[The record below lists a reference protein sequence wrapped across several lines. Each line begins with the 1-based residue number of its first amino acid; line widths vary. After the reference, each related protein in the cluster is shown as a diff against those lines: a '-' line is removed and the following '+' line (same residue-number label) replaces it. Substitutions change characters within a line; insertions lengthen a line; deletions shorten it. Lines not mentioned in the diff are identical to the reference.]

1 MPNVPGMDVAKATG
15 EAGKV
20 MSIEED
26 TLPAEQTKRRR
37 KGLPWSPFSRSKP
50 GAAPAIAAALLLI
63 AFGCGMLLLQLLAL
77 DPAAAVLRQQQT
89 EQDGARLLR
98 RLEDRIALMH
108 AMADHL
114 AASPDV
120 ASLLQDD
127 LPLARQSF
135 AGQIDAAM
143 PYLLRLRILPT
154 ASARVALEENPPL
167 SYAGLDMIR
176 RAEGGERMLPEALR
190 VDGRRL
196 PVINLARQVADPRA
210 DAGTAAGLG
219 SVFLTFDASIL
230 GEVLRRLDVA
240 ATGVTLEQRIGDA
253 NRVPFLE
260 LGHSSAAMLHA
271 QFDLADSSWQL
282 TYRADPSSLPPPPLS
297 MLHLL
302 PGLALILLGGLVGL
316 LYGYGRFA
324 KSLRSDIAALVDSG
338 GALIAGRDGYGA
350 GHFELEPMAS
360 AAHALREAAAN
371 RQRQKPASASAGPA
385 PAQPSQVK
393 ASSPTSPAL
402 AEDFLDIA
410 EGPEHSASGQA
421 GEGSPLPSTDIF
433 RAYDIR
439 GVMGSTLTEDVAY
452 LIGRAIGSEAAAA
465 GETKVV
471 VAADGRHSSPA
482 LQGRVSA
489 GIMTCGLDVIDI
501 GAVPTPLLYFAT
513 HVTETRSGV
522 MVTGSHNPPEY
533 NGFKIVIAGETLAGP
548 RIMALRERIAAGNF
562 SEGSGQLEKRDLIP
576 DYIDRIASD
585 VTLAQPLKVVADCGN
600 GIAGKIVPSLLEAL
614 GCEVLPLYCEVDGDF
629 PNHHPDPN
637 DPANLK
643 DLMTVVKA
651 EGADIGLAFDGDG
664 DRLGVVTER
673 GEIIWPD
680 RLMMLFARDIVGRNP
695 GADVIFDVKCSRHLG
710 TLIAEYGGRPIMGAT
725 GHSYLKAKMKETQ
738 ALLGGEFSGHICFGE
753 RWYGFDD
760 GLYSGARLLEI
771 LASEVSS
778 AGELFDEFP
787 NPVSTPE
794 LKIISTD
801 RAKFEVIEA
810 LASGQGFEGGTLT
823 TIDGIRVDYPEGWGL
838 IRASNT
844 SPMLTLR
851 FEADDAKAL
860 AQIQLRF
867 RKALNQVD
875 STLDFTT

>member
-1 MPNVPGMDVAKATG
+1 MNVAAAAGEVGDVG
-15 EAGKV
+15 EV
-20 MSIEED
+20 MSSEE
-26 TLPAEQTKRRR
+26 TKEAQEKPKRRR
-37 KGLPWSPFSRSKP
+37 QGASQNPFARSKP
-50 GAAPAIAAALLLI
+50 GAAPSIAAALLLA
-63 AFGCGMLLLQLLAL
+63 AFGCGILLLQTSAL
-77 DPAAAVLRQQQT
+77 DPAAAGLRQQQT
-89 EQDGARLLR
+89 EQEGAALAR
-98 RLEDRIALMH
+98 RLEDRIELMH
-108 AMADHL
+108 TMADDV
-114 AASPDV
+114 AASADMNSV
-120 ASLLQDD
+120 LSDD
-127 LPLARQSF
+127 LPLARQNL
-135 AGQIDAAM
+135 AGQLDAAM
-143 PYLLRLRILPT
+143 PYLLRLRILPRG
-154 ASARVALEENPPL
+154 SARVALEETPPL

-176 RAEGGERMLPEALR
+176 SAESGERTLPEALR
-190 VDGRRL
+190 AEGLPL
-196 PVINLARQVADPRA
+196 PVINIARRVQGSEA
-210 DAGTAAGLG
+210 DAEAILG

-240 ATGVTLEQRIGDA
+240 ATGITLEQRVG
-253 NRVPFLE
+253 NSNWLPFIE
-260 LGHSSAAMLHA
+260 LGKNDSEMLLSG
-271 QFDLADSSWQL
+271 FDLADSSWRL
-282 TYRADPSSLPPPPLS
+282 TYRAYPASLPPPTFS

-302 PGLALILLGGLVGL
+302 PGLFLILLGGLGGL
-316 LYGYGRFA
+316 IWGYSRFA

-338 GALIAGRDGYGA
+338 SALMEGREGFGA
-350 GHFELEPMAS
+350 GHFELEPIANAAEALRQAAASHQRQDPATAS
-360 AAHALREAAAN
+360 AALAAPSRPAEAAAST
-371 RQRQKPASASAGPA
+371 ASRPIADEDFLEIDEEPINDA
-385 PAQPSQVK
+385 
-393 ASSPTSPAL
+393 TAL
-402 AEDFLDIA
+402 AEHGAVPSA
-410 EGPEHSASGQA
+410 E
-421 GEGSPLPSTDIF
+421 IF

-439 GVMGSTLTEDVAY
+439 GVMGSTLNEDVAY
-452 LIGRAIGSEAAAA
+452 LLGQAIGSEAAAA
-465 GETKVV
+465 GDTKVV

-482 LQGRVSA
+482 LRGRLCA
-489 GIMTCGLDVIDI
+489 GIMATGLDVIDI
-501 GAVPTPLLYFAT
+501 GAVPTPILYFAT

-533 NGFKIVIAGETLAGP
+533 NGFKVVIAGETLAGP
-548 RIMALRERIAAGNF
+548 RITTLRDRIQAEDF
-562 SEGSGQLEKRDLIP
+562 RQGSGTLEERDLVP

-637 DPANLK
+637 DPANLQ
-643 DLMTVVKA
+643 DLITVVKA

-680 RLMMLFARDIVGRNP
+680 RLMMLFARDIVGRSP

-710 TLIAEYGGRPIMGAT
+710 SLIAEYGGRPIMGPS
-725 GHSYLKAKMKETQ
+725 GHSYLKAKMKETH

-771 LASEVSS
+771 LASEAAS

-794 LKIISTD
+794 LKIASSD
-801 RAKFEVIEA
+801 RAKFQVIEA
-810 LASGQGFEGGTLT
+810 LTAGTGFDGGTLT

-844 SPMLTLR
+844 QPMLTLR
-851 FEADDAKAL
+851 FEANDAQAL

-867 RKALNQVD
+867 RKALKQVD
-875 STLDFTT
+875 NTLDFAS